1 MIHPIYISK
10 EYIEKE
16 KKNIE
21 REKEKDEVG
30 NERAKIMLADEAALN
45 LYLLR
50 AISGLF
56 WYRKSFLN
64 KYEYFF
70 DYEILLV
77 VIY

>member
-1 MIHPIYISK
+1 
-10 EYIEKE
+10 
-16 KKNIE
+16 
-21 REKEKDEVG
+21 
-30 NERAKIMLADEAALN
+30 MLADETALN

-50 AISGLF
+50 GISGVF
-56 WYRKSFLN
+56 WYGKSFLK